1 MARLVERQKND
12 WFIPEWAI
20 SLLHL
25 NLNSQMICFSA
36 QAVGYSLIW
45 HRARQKSG
53 VHPSGEEGPG
63 DELSQAHE
71 SPHLQQAKH
80 GKNHSKMLFSFST
93 VSSSTLND
101 SLKSSKVSVGGRDF
115 CGACTS
121 RLLPGSNSKVFP
133 CWLQPGAIF
142 SCCSVTASRC
152 LVLLHFY
159 TDVN

>member
-1 MARLVERQKND
+1 MSYKLVTLEPKFPND
-12 WFIPEWAI
+12 LFFQPKLLVTASFGIEPGRRVEYIPLVKKALEM
-20 SLLHL
+20 SSHRPTK
-25 NLNSQMICFSA
+25 
-36 QAVGYSLIW
+36 VLIYN
-45 HRARQKSG
+45 RPNMVKTIA
-53 VHPSGEEGPG
+53 
-63 DELSQAHE
+63 
-71 SPHLQQAKH
+71 
-80 GKNHSKMLFSFST
+80 KMLFSFST

-152 LVLLHFY
+152 LVLLHLNTAECY
-159 TDVN
+159 VWWT